1 MLEVKFT
8 SLQKKEEEEE
18 DTVRSQALVP
28 VDENF
33 FGTGVFADVVKIKL

>member
-8 SLQKKEEEEE
+8 SLQKKEEE